1 MFGIKCQIPT
11 LFTINDFVI
20 DNNHPDNG
28 KGIVTQ
34 IDLMGAAHPHGV
46 MGAAHHN
53 KILTLQA

>member
-1 MFGIKCQIPT
+1 MKNMFGIKCQIPT

-34 IDLMGAAHPHGV
+34 IDLMGAAH
-46 MGAAHHN
+46 HN